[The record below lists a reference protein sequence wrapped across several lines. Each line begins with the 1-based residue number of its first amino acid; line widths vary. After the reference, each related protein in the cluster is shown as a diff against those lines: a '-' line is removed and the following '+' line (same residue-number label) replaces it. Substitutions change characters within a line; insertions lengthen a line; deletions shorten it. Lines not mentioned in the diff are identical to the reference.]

1 MRLLKAIELSN
12 AYLSSDLPNNTWQVM
27 ILALAVLCP
36 WGKVPHFSIIPV
48 VRKPHLR
55 SNKENFSVIN
65 NNATVIDNILV
76 DDGPVAR

>member
-1 MRLLKAIELSN
+1 
-12 AYLSSDLPNNTWQVM
+12 M